1 MMVLLNF
8 AQFSFFEVSTCLVK
22 FSAEHQHDDK
32 VWCSLVVSSVPSLLA
47 FLAAEQESLVTK
59 VSADFR

>member
-1 MMVLLNF
+1 M
-8 AQFSFFEVSTCLVK
+8 FSFAYSFDEDDNG
-22 FSAEHQHDDK
+22 EDENDDDDK